1 MRDKGFELLGLLKG
15 SLKYI
20 ITSTFELS
28 SIQQSCLFFLLHF
41 LKNFIQI
48 LELDSGVESNSK
60 IQSSLEI
67 LFALGEKA
75 SHGLKD
81 KSHLHNIRNLL
92 YPQNIQILKMSSMSK
107 LVLVKSALTWRLR
120 CS

>member
-67 LFALGEKA
+67 LFALGEK
-75 SHGLKD
+75 HHTDWKT
-81 KSHLHNIRNLL
+81 NL
-92 YPQNIQILKMSSMSK
+92 SS
-107 LVLVKSALTWRLR
+107 
-120 CS
+120 